1 MDLIGYVT
9 FYYKLYLNGAFKDY
23 IEYTSDFSTPLT
35 EEVLEDLRKIIIET
49 FEKMFNGNVE
59 LRYTTKEE
67 YDNYLST
74 NKGKRLSYSWDEN
87 NHKLEEI

>member
-9 FYYKLYLNGAFKDY
+9 FYYKLYVNGEFKDY

-49 FEKMFNGNVE
+49 FDKMFNGEVD
-59 LRYTTKEE
+59 LRYATKEE

-74 NKGKRLSYSWDEN
+74 NNKKRLSYSWDEN

>member
-1 MDLIGYVT
+1 MELIGYVT
-9 FYYKLYLNGAFKDY
+9 FYYKLYVNGEFKDY

-49 FEKMFNGNVE
+49 FEKMFKDGVDI
-59 LRYTTKEE
+59 RYATKEE